1 MALDAEL
8 CAPLPLF
15 TCDESQGIH
24 YSGLEG
30 VDVCPWFLQCAI
42 TCSPTPLEAWDQF
55 PGTYFSVTPST
66 GMDNKYTYL
75 PHMCMCTQTH
85 TDMYV

>member
-8 CAPLPLF
+8 CAPFPLF

-30 VDVCPWFLQCAI
+30 VDVRPWFLQCAT
-42 TCSPTPLEAWDQF
+42 TCSPTPLEAWNQF
-55 PGTYFSVTPST
+55 LCYPQYWDGQQV
-66 GMDNKYTYL
+66 YL
-75 PHMCMCTQTH
+75 SSPHMHVHTNTH
-85 TDMYV
+85 RYVCVNFG